1 MKLDPYN
8 HKQRFLNWKENT
20 IAGIPE
26 ISKKN
31 SDLIR
36 QYILDMENGL
46 NVSIS
51 SSKGSRS
58 YIRLNSLRE
67 KIVFFGRKFEEIY
80 NIDNITL
87 IKEDQLMIFFND
99 MKNGNI
105 KRRDGKEYENAY
117 DFIKDFKAFWHWWI
131 KVNRKR
137 GVVIED
143 ITVDLDNHRHK
154 PKWVYLNEEQVK
166 QFINK
171 ANNKYKVLV
180 KFLIDSGIRA
190 PTELMNI
197 RVADLHNDC
206 KELNIRDEI
215 SKTFGRRIKLLLCT
229 EELKNFIKEND
240 LKPQDYLFQ
249 ISPPSVNK
257 YLKRLALNLFGDKE
271 SLAGEKYSNISM
283 YDFRHI
289 SCCYWLPLYK
299 SESALKYRFGWK
311 ESDKIHY
318 YSEMLGM
325 KDTIS
330 QDDLLLD
337 TTKTEI
343 EQELHKS
350 KNENSIL
357 KDQLSMMQ
365 SQLNRITEL
374 TSKFFPDSKE
384 EL

>member
-1 MKLDPYN
+1 MKLDPYK
-8 HKQRFLNWKENT
+8 HKQRFLNWKEKT
-20 IAGIPE
+20 KTEGIPE
-26 ISKKN
+26 ISKRN
-31 SDLIR
+31 SEIIM
-36 QYILDMENGL
+36 QYIIDMENGL

-67 KIVFFGRKFEEIY
+67 KIVFFARKFEEKY
-80 NIDNITL
+80 NIDYMPL
-87 IKEDQLMIFFND
+87 IKEDQLMIFFNE

-105 KRRDGKEYENAY
+105 KRKDGKDYYNTY
-117 DFIKDFKAFWHWWI
+117 DFIKDFKAFWHWYI
-131 KVNRKR
+131 KINRKK
-137 GVVIED
+137 GVIVED
-143 ITVDLDNHRHK
+143 ITVDLDNHRIK

-171 ANNKYKVLV
+171 ANNKYKVLI

-257 YLKRLALNLFGDKE
+257 YLKRLATSLFGDKE

-325 KDTIS
+325 KDTITE
-330 QDDLLLD
+330 DDLLVD
-337 TTKTEI
+337 VTKTQI
-343 EQELHKS
+343 EQRLQRTEKEKDVLQERINTLELQMKKILQMVNNTCFII
-350 KNENSIL
+350 KNN
-357 KDQLSMMQ
+357 
-365 SQLNRITEL
+365 
-374 TSKFFPDSKE
+374 
-384 EL
+384 